1 MVVFVWV
8 VLLHCPLL
16 VHDFWPLAVSWY
28 MYACSPGCWCWW
40 PPILLKALHP
50 KPQAGPSFGL
60 SQQGPSPGWITKHS
74 RGRSKSH
81 TLISSERIELNE
93 TLGYLGTEK
102 IKAFFYCWTHFL
114 GGGTPWQ
121 CGGESE
127 AAGGPAGGEEPG
139 TAQGE
144 KEGKPAVATLSLL
157 LAVLLCMFTF

>member
-1 MVVFVWV
+1 M
-8 VLLHCPLL
+8 
-16 VHDFWPLAVSWY
+16 
-28 MYACSPGCWCWW
+28 
-40 PPILLKALHP
+40 KALHP

-93 TLGYLGTEK
+93 TQK
-102 IKAFFYCWTHFL
+102 IKAFFLLLPHFL

-157 LAVLLCMFTF
+157 LAVLLCVFTF